1 MAYDTNTLQAL
12 HNFTAEGQVHY
23 ETMLE
28 EKGDEILFK
37 H

>member
-1 MAYDTNTLQAL
+1 MAYDTSTLEAL
-12 HNFTAEGQVHY
+12 HNLTPQGQELY
-23 ETMLE
+23 QKMLE